1 MKKTLFLMT
10 ALLASFLTAS
20 ATDEVVVADVTV
32 PQGETATINVELKN
46 EQEFTAF
53 QMQLTL
59 PEGISFVKNKRGN
72 PTFEEGERFDDHSL
86 SSSAIGMFTCAS
98 FSLAPFYDSEG
109 VLMSINVAAAD
120 DAEVG
125 KTVKATLSNIE
136 FTTLAAKRVQFDDI
150 TINITITAPTAIE
163 SLPDGSA
170 IQSGEWYTV
179 DGLKLTGK
187 PTQPGIYIVDGKKV
201 SIMK

>member
-20 ATDEVVVADVTV
+20 ATDEVVAKDVTV
-32 PQGETATINVELKN
+32 SQGGTATVDIELN
-46 EQEFTAF
+46 NDEEFTAF

-109 VLMSINVAAAD
+109 VLLSINVSAD
-120 DAEVG
+120 ANAEVG
-125 KTVKATLSNIE
+125 KTVQATLSNIE
-136 FTTLAAKRVQFDDI
+136 FTTLAAKRVQFADIPIKI
-150 TINITITAPTAIE
+150 TIAAPTAIDE
-163 SLPDGSA
+163 LPDGSDVK
-170 IQSGEWYTV
+170 SGEWYTI
-179 DGLKLTGK
+179 DGQKLSGK
-187 PTQPGIYIVDGKKV
+187 PTQKGIYIVDGKKV
-201 SIMK
+201 AVK